1 MYVFCLHHHTDK
13 STINPLDLDQW
24 TFFVVANSELEARF
38 EALNKIGMRE
48 LQAMEVVGVDFQGL
62 KVALAKLQAL
72 GLGVWW
78 AGLAGFAAAFAL
90 RAGAIVLGWRLPGF
104 PGRAP
109 PERP

>member
-1 MYVFCLHHHTDK
+1 MLTNPRADRVRSVAALSRR
-13 STINPLDLDQW
+13 STRQRTGL
-24 TFFVVANSELEARF
+24 FVAEGPQSVREAVRF
-38 EALNKIGMRE
+38 APDAIRE
-48 LQAMEVVGVDFQGL
+48 LYITAA
-62 KVALAKLQAL
+62 VAGAALFTGLQAL

-90 RAGAIVLGWRLPGF
+90 RAGAILFGWRLPGF